1 MKKYIKGVV
10 VLTAICAV
18 ISLFMAG
25 IDMLTGPIIAKNN
38 EASANAALLVVMP
51 EGKGFERL
59 DISQYTLPSTVT
71 GAHKEQGGGYVIELQ
86 TSGYSSGMKIMCGIN
101 ADGEITGATCLSS
114 GETLGYEKTYGSS
127 LVGASADNIDEADTI
142 AGATKTTA
150 GYKNAVKDALNAA
163 LILNGDSVDIRTD
176 EEILLDNL
184 SSALPGANGEF
195 EEIFIVEELPF
206 VDQIYSA
213 KNGSGFVYV
222 SGESFVGI
230 DGDGNVLSEHAEELK
245 SAVENAYGIMS
256 ASRQTEVDIS
266 AMELPS
272 NILKV
277 KKTDTGNYVFELK
290 ASGFGINGDEWYNPS
305 GEFIYIS
312 MAATSSGKIISIKT
326 TSQRET
332 DGIGSACADKQF
344 YQQFIGKTDAD
355 YKDIDAIAGATIT
368 TNGYK
373 TAVGRALEAI
383 KTLKGAN

>member
-18 ISLFMAG
+18 ISLFMAA
-25 IDMLTGPIIAKNN
+25 IDVLTGPIIAKNN

-59 DISQYTLPSTVT
+59 DVSQYTLPSTVT
-71 GAHKEQGGGYVIELQ
+71 GVHKEQGGGYVIELE
-86 TSGYSSGMKIMCGIN
+86 TSGYSAGMKIMCGIN

-127 LVGASADNIDEADTI
+127 LVGVNADSIDNVDTI
-142 AGATKTTA
+142 AGATKTTL
-150 GYKNAVKDALNAA
+150 GYKNAVKDALNAF
-163 LILNGDSVDIRTD
+163 LILNGASVDIRTE

-184 SSALPGANGEF
+184 SSALPLANGEF
-195 EEIFIVEELPF
+195 EELFIVEELPS
-206 VDQIYSA
+206 VNEVYSA
-213 KNGSGFVYV
+213 KNGSGFVFV
-222 SGESFVGI
+222 TDDAFVGVDK
-230 DGDGNVLSEHAEELK
+230 DGKVVGEFDEELYPL
-245 SAVENAYGIMS
+245 AIDAYGIIS
-256 ASRQTEVDIS
+256 ASQRTEIDIS
-266 AMELPS
+266 EMGLPS
-272 NILKV
+272 NIIKV
-277 KKTDTGNYVFELK
+277 EKTETGNYVFELK

-305 GEFIYIS
+305 GEYIYIS
-312 MAATSSGKIISIKT
+312 MAATEDGKIISIKT
-326 TSQRET
+326 TSQSET